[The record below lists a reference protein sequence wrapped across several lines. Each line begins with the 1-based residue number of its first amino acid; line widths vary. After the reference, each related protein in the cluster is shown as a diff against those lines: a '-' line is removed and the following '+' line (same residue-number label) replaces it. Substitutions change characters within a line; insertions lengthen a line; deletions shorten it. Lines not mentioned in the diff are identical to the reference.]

1 MNPSRA
7 TTPASFPPLPQ
18 RAGAPT
24 PRKLRICIASQDFVG
39 PVKNG
44 GVGTA
49 FTSLGEALAAAGHE
63 VTLLYI
69 GGQWCENGTLD
80 HWVASYARK
89 GIRFV
94 PMPATCTIPMTWSLA
109 GIQSYQAFAWLRKE
123 SFDVIHFS
131 EWVGPGYFSLL
142 AKRQGLAFA
151 NTLLCVHTHGPTLWH
166 KLSNAEWVD
175 GTEDLVRD
183 YMERTSVRLADVVVS
198 PSQYL
203 LRWMLEQGWT
213 LSPRT
218 YVEQYVRPATA
229 RRPTTVHGDGHVRPN
244 EFVFFGRLEH
254 RKGLVLFCDALD
266 QLADDPAVAHCTV
279 TFLGKSVDVN
289 GRPATDYIADRA
301 RRWPWRWSIISD
313 RDQPGA
319 MDYLQGGPRLVVI
332 PSLVDNLPNTVLE
345 CLGARLPF
353 IASDAGGIP
362 EMIAADDQ
370 PTTCFALR
378 PAALAARLRDAAV
391 HGLRPPRQA
400 GSPAT
405 TEAAWVNWHETQ
417 VLGAA
422 DVPALP
428 ADRARPLVSV
438 CVTHWNRP
446 HYLAQ
451 AVASV
456 EAQDY
461 PNLELIVVDDCSTS
475 AESRGFLDEL
485 ERRIAPRGWRVLRQP
500 ENRFPG
506 AARNRAAREARGE
519 YLLFMDDDNVAKPG
533 EVSTF
538 VDVAQRTGADI
549 LTCFLDTFDSREA
562 PGPRTTANSRVLFLG
577 DCPTV
582 GAFQNTFGDTNA
594 LFRRSTFLALGG
606 FHEQW
611 GVGHEDHELMAKA
624 VLAGHRLEVVP
635 EAMVWYRVAKGETS
649 VQRSTP
655 AHANLQAAL
664 RPVLA
669 AVPRDLRNL
678 VQYAIGTTMH
688 RPQGGY
694 DEAEVQAL
702 VEQHALWKGKL
713 EAALVFAELG
723 RPQIAAKLMVEA
735 IKSVGASGNPRV
747 ILSAILG
754 VAPHLGRIDPGQ
766 ARFFLRLALKSAE
779 DLGWTDV
786 RDEVRAV
793 VTALP
798 ACA

>member
-301 RRWPWRWSIISD
+301 RRWPGRWSIISD

-362 EMIAADDQ
+362 EMI
-370 PTTCFALR
+370 
-378 PAALAARLRDAAV
+378 
-391 HGLRPPRQA
+391 
-400 GSPAT
+400 
-405 TEAAWVNWHETQ
+405 
-417 VLGAA
+417 
-422 DVPALP
+422 
-428 ADRARPLVSV
+428 
-438 CVTHWNRP
+438 
-446 HYLAQ
+446 
-451 AVASV
+451 
-456 EAQDY
+456 
-461 PNLELIVVDDCSTS
+461 
-475 AESRGFLDEL
+475 
-485 ERRIAPRGWRVLRQP
+485 
-500 ENRFPG
+500 
-506 AARNRAAREARGE
+506 
-519 YLLFMDDDNVAKPG
+519 
-533 EVSTF
+533 
-538 VDVAQRTGADI
+538 
-549 LTCFLDTFDSREA
+549 
-562 PGPRTTANSRVLFLG
+562 
-577 DCPTV
+577 
-582 GAFQNTFGDTNA
+582 
-594 LFRRSTFLALGG
+594 
-606 FHEQW
+606 
-611 GVGHEDHELMAKA
+611 
-624 VLAGHRLEVVP
+624 
-635 EAMVWYRVAKGETS
+635 
-649 VQRSTP
+649 
-655 AHANLQAAL
+655 
-664 RPVLA
+664 
-669 AVPRDLRNL
+669 
-678 VQYAIGTTMH
+678 
-688 RPQGGY
+688 
-694 DEAEVQAL
+694 
-702 VEQHALWKGKL
+702 
-713 EAALVFAELG
+713 
-723 RPQIAAKLMVEA
+723 
-735 IKSVGASGNPRV
+735 
-747 ILSAILG
+747 
-754 VAPHLGRIDPGQ
+754 
-766 ARFFLRLALKSAE
+766 
-779 DLGWTDV
+779 
-786 RDEVRAV
+786 
-793 VTALP
+793 
-798 ACA
+798 